1 MSYLKKMR
9 IKVKFLLIF
18 LLSNKATL
26 KFILELHSICYSLIS
41 LISTRLNNGIHPKH
55 QIIKYKEWFAE
66 NIKANATI
74 LDIGCSTG
82 LMCRLI
88 SKKAKK
94 VYGIDINNS
103 AIELAKKNNQLKN
116 IEYIHADAT
125 IFNYQSINS
134 IDYVILSNVL
144 EHIEDR
150 IQFLKEIIKK
160 IRWRKNIKFLIRVP
174 MVDRDWLVLY
184 KKQMGVSW
192 KLDNTHFTEYT
203 LEEFS
208 DEIERC
214 NLKIHKYSIKWG
226 EIYAEIVSKK

>member
-1 MSYLKKMR
+1 MSCLKKIR
-9 IKVKFLLIF
+9 IKAKLLLIF
-18 LLSNKATL
+18 LLSNKAIL
-26 KFILELHSICYSLIS
+26 KFILELHSISYSFIS

-66 NIKANATI
+66 NIKANTTI

-103 AIELAKKNNQLKN
+103 AIDCAKKNNQVN
-116 IEYIHADAT
+116 NVEYIHADAT
-125 IFNYQSINS
+125 VFNYQSIEL
-134 IDYVILSNVL
+134 IDCVLLSNVL
-144 EHIEDR
+144 EHIDDR
-150 IQFLKEIIKK
+150 VLFIKNIIKK
-160 IRWRKNIKFLIRVP
+160 VKWRKKVKFLIRVP
-174 MVDRDWLVLY
+174 MIDRDWLVLY

-192 KLDNTHFTEYT
+192 KLDKTHFTEYT

-208 DEIERC
+208 KEIEQC
-214 NLKIHKYSIKWG
+214 NLKILKYSIRWG
-226 EIYAEIVSKK
+226 EIYAEIIGKK